1 LEKVQKEEEKEKTVA
16 AQRLEKE
23 KEKEENR
30 GAFFLGLLPPHA
42 LLRSWSKPA
51 GAHQALHRRRFTAAL
66 HRGASPWRWRR
77 PRFTPR

>member
-1 LEKVQKEEEKEKTVA
+1 LEKVQKKEEKEKTVA

-51 GAHQALHRRRFTAAL
+51 GALLFSRSTNACASPAAL
-66 HRGASPWRWRR
+66 P
-77 PRFTPR
+77 PCC